1 MSWKVYPA
9 QVLTQNDSFVATA
22 NGTASI
28 MSDIYVWTIPRN
40 TAILVNPTDVLSAY
54 LQDGA
59 STPAEAAATDQWELV
74 IRNAQSGE
82 QVSKISSGIYV
93 AIKEFQ
99 DQTKVKRIG
108 GRYLLE
114 SDFILAFRATDVNAF
129 TVASCYISLGCTKY
143 VKVSPNL

>member
-1 MSWKVYPA
+1 MWKVYPA
-9 QVLTQNDSFVATA
+9 QVLTQNDSFVAPL
-22 NGTASI
+22 NGTAAI

-40 TAILVNPTDVLSAY
+40 TAILINPTDVLSAY
-54 LQDGA
+54 LKDVGA
-59 STPAEAAATDQWELV
+59 ETIATDQWQLV
-74 IRNAQSGE
+74 IRNADSGE

-114 SDFILAFRATDVNAF
+114 SDFVLAFQVAATTVLVN
-129 TVASCYISLGCTKY
+129 TSCYISIGCTKY
-143 VKVSPNL
+143 IKVSPNL